1 MFSAASRIT
10 IKMGSL
16 TELFVFVFCLFVS
29 LFVFLDLSSDI
40 ILVSPEGLNIMSGQL
55 SPAQQLKKED
65 QKVDQR
71 LYKQTRNSGDVGKSR
86 QKMIH
91 TNIQQSRGKD

>member
-1 MFSAASRIT
+1 LVVCFNSRSSNLCLSSVSSMLWQSCSQFFSCS
-10 IKMGSL
+10 
-16 TELFVFVFCLFVS
+16 F
-29 LFVFLDLSSDI
+29 SDI